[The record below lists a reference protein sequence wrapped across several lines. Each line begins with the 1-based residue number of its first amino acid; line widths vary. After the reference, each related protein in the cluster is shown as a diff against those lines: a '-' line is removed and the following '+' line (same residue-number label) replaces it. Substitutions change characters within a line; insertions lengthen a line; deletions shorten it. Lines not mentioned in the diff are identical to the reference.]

1 MDPAILVIDTGSS
14 SMRGIVY
21 TPQGQPLVSARRSYT
36 MDLGPDVSA
45 VMDAAVFDRCLREV
59 VREAVREADR
69 LDIPVGALALD
80 SQRSSVLAVDRD
92 MQPLHPI
99 LMWYDKR
106 CVPLCREVE
115 DRCGAELYRQCGM
128 RLTPVS
134 SAPKMAYLRQTQP
147 EIYRRAHKLIGIHD
161 YLLYLCTGRLV
172 TDVGCACRTAL
183 MDIRTFRWS
192 PALLDCFGLDG
203 EKLPEDLLPSGSVV
217 GGAAASFC
225 RDTGLTPGIPVI
237 SAGGDQQCCV
247 LGLEAPAGALR
258 LNSGSASYMAL
269 PVTQPRLDPRR
280 EVNLSAYCGPEP
292 WVLEASNT
300 GSGTVYNWFTRS
312 FYGGDLEAVNREV
325 AAAPPGCDGLICLA
339 DFAGRGCPATDPA
352 ARGMFLGAGL
362 QHTRGSFARS
372 VLEGICFGICEA
384 LDQIRALGA
393 EAGEICSA
401 GGLANF
407 PVFNQILA
415 DISGLPVLAGGS
427 GEATAQ
433 GALLLA
439 RQALSLA
446 PPPPASDRGEVCLP
460 DPEHSKIYRGIAEI
474 RQKVYQNLSSSTILF
489 QSNSL

>member
-1 MDPAILVIDTGSS
+1 MNPVILVIDTGSS

-21 TPQGQPLVSARRSYT
+21 SPQGLPLVSARRSYA
-36 MDLGPDVSA
+36 MDLGSDGSA
-45 VMDAAVFDRCLREV
+45 VMEAAVFNRCLREV
-59 VREAVREADR
+59 VREAVQKTDR
-69 LDIPVGALALD
+69 LGLAVGALALD

-92 MQPLHPI
+92 MQPLYPI

-106 CVPLCREVE
+106 CVPLCQEVE

-134 SAPKMAYLRQTQP
+134 SAPKMTYLRRAQL
-147 EIYRRAHKLIGIHD
+147 EIYRRAYKLIGIHD

-203 EKLPEDLLPSGSVV
+203 EKLPEDILPSGSVV
-217 GGAAASFC
+217 GRAAASFC
-225 RDTGLTPGIPVI
+225 QDTGLPTGIPVI

-269 PVTQPRLDPRR
+269 PVTQLRLDPKR
-280 EVNLSAYCGPEP
+280 EVNLSAYCAPEP

-312 FYGGDLEAVNREV
+312 FYGGSLEAINREV

-339 DFAGRGCPATDPA
+339 DFAGRGCPATNPA

-362 QHTRGSFARS
+362 QHTRGSFARA

-393 EAGEICSA
+393 ETGEIYSA

-427 GEATAQ
+427 GEATAR

-439 RQALSLA
+439 RRALSLE
-446 PPPPASDRGEVCLP
+446 PLPPASDRGEICLP
-460 DPEHSKIYRGIAEI
+460 NPEHSKIYREI
-474 RQKVYQNLSSSTILF
+474 VGTRKKIYQNLHDSAIFF
-489 QSNSL
+489 QRNSL